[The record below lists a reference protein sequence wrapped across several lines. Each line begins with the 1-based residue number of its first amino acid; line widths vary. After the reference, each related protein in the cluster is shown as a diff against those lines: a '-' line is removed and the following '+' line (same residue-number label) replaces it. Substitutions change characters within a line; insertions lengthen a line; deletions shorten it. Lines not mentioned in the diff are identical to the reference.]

1 MALNGRPE
9 AVEILAEIRARGMEA
24 RVSPDNAHVQYRP
37 VASMPIE
44 LARRLL
50 AHRWEVMALLSA
62 DDPKVVWRVVAL
74 RSQVPE
80 KGPIGRLLARPE
92 PPTTNTAGSC
102 ATCGDVLGE
111 GRHYRCVPCQQACW
125 LVVSM
130 PTVAVEIEARVG
142 AAVGAVEGGRDMEGD
157 DSVDGERRVASG

>member
-1 MALNGRPE
+1 MALSRRPE

-37 VASMPIE
+37 VAPMPIE

-62 DDPKVVWRVVAL
+62 DDPEVIWRVVAL

-80 KGPIGRLLARPE
+80 KGPIGRLLARPQSLSIGM
-92 PPTTNTAGSC
+92 AGRC
-102 ATCGDVLGE
+102 ATCGDVLHA
-111 GRHYRCVPCQQACW
+111 GRRYRCGPCQHACW
-125 LVVSM
+125 LVVGMSTLAM
-130 PTVAVEIEARVG
+130 EIEARAC
-142 AAVGAVEGGRDMEGD
+142 AAVAVVESGRGAKAREVSAGSLAG
-157 DSVDGERRVASG
+157 V